1 MKKIILLAAVAIIFV
16 GCKSDKEYQK
26 KLDAT
31 LDEMGEIIMLST
43 PFIDGITSVW
53 NKAIS
58 DREYNGKY
66 CRDFNEALADY
77 IPKLQAIDGY
87 VELKSKADSISI
99 KVKELSDC
107 PSKYKDAYNELAELT
122 PQVYEFFQLAS
133 YPKGSLTSYSTKTKE
148 LYTQIGNKISAMKL
162 KYVDVK

>member
-1 MKKIILLAAVAIIFV
+1 MRKIILFTAIAIVLV
-16 GCKSDKEYQK
+16 GCSREKEYQNK
-26 KLDAT
+26 FDAT
-31 LDEMGEIIMLST
+31 LDEMGSIIMLST
-43 PFIDGITSVW
+43 PFIDGITNVW

-66 CRDFNEALADY
+66 CSDFNEALADY
-77 IPKLQAIDGY
+77 IPKLHAIDGY
-87 VELKSKADSISI
+87 AELKSRADSISI
-99 KVKELSDC
+99 KVKALSDC

-162 KYVDVK
+162 KYINVK